1 MCKKTLN
8 KDVRISL
15 IRQVRKEVLSEKL
28 LENEEKKG
36 LKKNIYK
43 RIIGYWENASKD
55 INEDLLKTEVKKI
68 SYEMISRKILSKELQ
83 IEEKNIF
90 VNSDTICIR
99 PQAYYFVGE
108 DMKDAIKRQLSE
120 RLPIKKVNIGLFIK
134 FSLQFEQCDFKCKI
148 GEEYYHE
155 PKHITVIEVMYLEY
169 KNLAFV
175 NCNFFEEVFFTWQKK
190 F

>member
-120 RLPIKKVNIGLFIK
+120 RLPIK
-134 FSLQFEQCDFKCKI
+134 
-148 GEEYYHE
+148 
-155 PKHITVIEVMYLEY
+155 
-169 KNLAFV
+169 
-175 NCNFFEEVFFTWQKK
+175 
-190 F
+190 